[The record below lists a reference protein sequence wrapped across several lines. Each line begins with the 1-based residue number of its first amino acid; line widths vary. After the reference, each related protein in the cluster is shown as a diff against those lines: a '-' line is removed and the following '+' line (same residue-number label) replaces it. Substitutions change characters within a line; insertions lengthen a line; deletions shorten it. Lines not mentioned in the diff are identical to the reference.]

1 MEFTGT
7 RENKVNELRTKIKGQ
22 AGYVNVSLDI
32 KEATTEISTEEMQFL
47 MLENSRQQLI
57 ISKVF
62 LWVFVIVPV
71 VGSMLYALLYK

>member
-7 RENKVNELRTKIKGQ
+7 RENKVNELRTKIKSVGTYSDG
-22 AGYVNVSLDI
+22 AFI
-32 KEATTEISTEEMQFL
+32 KATTEISTEEMQFL
-47 MLENSRQQLI
+47 MLENSRQQLV

-71 VGSMLYALLYK
+71 VGSVLYALLYK

>member
-22 AGYVNVSLDI
+22 AGYVNVALDI

-71 VGSMLYALLYK
+71 VGSVLYALLYK